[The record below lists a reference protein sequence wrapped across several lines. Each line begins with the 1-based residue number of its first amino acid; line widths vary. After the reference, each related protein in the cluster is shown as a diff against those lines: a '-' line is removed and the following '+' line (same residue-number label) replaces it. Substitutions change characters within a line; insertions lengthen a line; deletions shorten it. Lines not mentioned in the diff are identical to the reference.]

1 MALIMLSIVP
11 FNENEKERMNNL
23 LDAVITRLND
33 GISLVLD
40 EEEVNVSK
48 KTGIDCINNLIN
60 ESNPK
65 DIKRLV
71 ELANSL
77 EYLEKYFE
85 KSADILKIYEE
96 RERDNILK
104 SAEWI
109 QKHQKCPVH
118 VSLRLYQLDPNLPEL
133 VYYVEMVR
141 ALAEE
146 CTTLSDLAD
155 YEYTSTSGVE
165 LTGLAKFKARGKN
178 GLARTVLPYVLAAEH
193 REFIPWGTV
202 VFKDPNQAIYYL
214 GKDTD
219 DAIKI
224 KRTDSY
230 LFISIFKDIPN
241 QNLDE
246 LGSHLVGWA
255 KFSFNDEGN
264 LYFEDEPDDKINLE
278 CWQIIKQHP
287 SLYNIFKVCY
297 MLLGEQIEN
306 EEENNE

>member
-1 MALIMLSIVP
+1 MLTIVP
-11 FNENEKERMNNL
+11 FNENEKERMNTL
-23 LDAVITRLND
+23 LDVVINRLKN
-33 GISLVLD
+33 GISLVPSDD
-40 EEEVNVSK
+40 EVQTAK
-48 KTGIDCINNLIN
+48 KAGIDAINNLIN
-60 ESNPK
+60 ESSPK
-65 DIKRLV
+65 DIQRLV

-77 EYLEKYFE
+77 EYLEKYFD
-85 KSADILKIYEE
+85 KAADILKIYEE

-109 QKHQKCPVH
+109 KKHQKCPVH
-118 VSLRLYQLDPNLPEL
+118 VSLRLYQLEPGLPEL
-133 VYYVEMVR
+133 IYYTEMVH

-146 CTTLSDLAD
+146 CQTLSDLAD
-155 YEYTSTSGVE
+155 YDYTSIAGVE

-178 GLARTVLPYVLAAEH
+178 GLAKTVLPYVLAAEH

-219 DAIKI
+219 DAVKF
-224 KRTDSY
+224 KRTDEY
-230 LFISIFKDIPN
+230 LSISIFKDIPN

-246 LGSHLVGWA
+246 LGPHLVGWA

-264 LYFEDEPDDKINLE
+264 LYFEDEAADKINLE

-297 MLLGEQIEN
+297 MLLGEQIEGETN
-306 EEENNE
+306 E